1 MKKYSGLIIIVLLLL
16 GVFWLKKSTKEEN
29 DTTRVE
35 QVVPS
40 KSKNKPAEQYDQE
53 EIPNYVYN
61 VYTYVQEHGEAPQ
74 GYVGGRIFQNREN
87 RLPKFTKDHQKI
99 KYREW
104 DVHPKQEHQNRGAER
119 LITSNT
125 IEAYYTND
133 HYRTFKLLKR

>member
-16 GVFWLKKSTKEEN
+16 GVLWLKKNAKEEN
-29 DTTRVE
+29 NTTRVE

-40 KSKNKPAEQYDQE
+40 KSKNKPAEQHDQE

-87 RLPKFTKDHQKI
+87 RLPKFTNDHQKI

-125 IEAYYTND
+125 LEAYYTND
-133 HYRTFKLLKR
+133 HYRTFKLLNR

>member
-16 GVFWLKKSTKEEN
+16 GVFWLKKSAKEEN
-29 DTTRVE
+29 DTKRVE

-40 KSKNKPAEQYDQE
+40 KSKNKPAEQHDQE

-87 RLPKFTKDHQKI
+87 RLPKFTNDHRRI

-104 DVHPKQEHQNRGAER
+104 DVHPKQEDQNRGAER

-125 IEAYYTND
+125 LEAYYTND
-133 HYRTFKLLKR
+133 HYRTFNQLKR